1 MISLEE
7 IQKLADLA
15 RLAISDEDKKSMQKD
30 IDGILSYVGQINNL
44 KEVEADASLLPVEN
58 VMRQDEVKNTP
69 GEYTER
75 LVKAA
80 PKKDKGYIKVKK
92 IL

>member
-15 RLAISDEDKKSMQKD
+15 RISIETDEKTGFQKD
-30 IDGILSYVGQINNL
+30 IDGILAYVGEVKELSLSNEKSESQL
-44 KEVEADASLLPVEN
+44 KN
-58 VMRQDEVKNTP
+58 VMREDVVSNVSGSLSQKLIESSPRNE
-69 GEYTER
+69 G
-75 LVKAA
+75 
-80 PKKDKGYIKVKK
+80 GYVKVKK